1 MGSGT
6 DVVSLAANN
15 DIVELHA
22 HQRLYW
28 TTRRRFDDLVEVS
41 NLIESAIS
49 NGATL
54 TTLQQ
59 IFDEP
64 ETIREIQSRYR
75 SWISGKGTPCR
86 TGKSGAAKSSR
97 NAKSRAR
104 S

>member
-1 MGSGT
+1 MSIVS
-6 DVVSLAANN
+6 DVITLAANN

-54 TTLQQ
+54 TTLQH

-64 ETIREIQSRYR
+64 ETMREIQSRYR
-75 SWISGKGTPCR
+75 SWVSGKDPSCR
-86 TGKSGAAKSSR
+86 TCKSGAAKSSR
-97 NAKSRAR
+97 TAKPHPR